1 MDSANMPL
9 IFTRTNILINGKY
22 QLHIIPGEL
31 KFIINKVGYIEF
43 GSFCVIFKNFRKK
56 NRFGD

>member
-1 MDSANMPL
+1 MPL

-22 QLHIIPGEL
+22 PLHIMPEEL
-31 KFIINKVGYIEF
+31 KFIMIKVGYIEF
-43 GSFCVIFKNFRKK
+43 ESSGFIVKNFRKN